1 MTEFEERLVDVIPD
15 LRRMARSLTRNRDT
29 ADDLVQATLER
40 ALLKQDLY
48 QPTGQF
54 VSWLYLMMRRLFVDQ
69 IRRHRLVEM
78 VAQDDVRETVDA
90 AKASNQYEA
99 RLCGEVHQ
107 LMGELTVDAQE
118 VLTAVAI
125 EGRSYEEA
133 AVHFGIPMGTVR
145 SRLFRAR
152 EALVAKMRDADDRQR

>member
-1 MTEFEERLVDVIPD
+1 
-15 LRRMARSLTRNRDT
+15 
-29 ADDLVQATLER
+29 
-40 ALLKQDLY
+40 
-48 QPTGQF
+48 
-54 VSWLYLMMRRLFVDQ
+54 
-69 IRRHRLVEM
+69 
-78 VAQDDVRETVDA
+78 
-90 AKASNQYEA
+90 
-99 RLCGEVHQ
+99 
-107 LMGELTVDAQE
+107 LTVDAQE